1 MLLNRRNLAR
11 AFNVLKKGVEIG
23 ADIGIALTKNAFN
36 LGKDI
41 VCIFKE
47 QIDAYSKPI
56 DEAYLRERADVKKE
70 VENGINE
77 IRGKKENAKIE
88 KMPEVNINLSV
99 FQVGFTP
106 EQLKEF
112 EETLKSKNK
121 EFNEDFFK
129 DVDVKKIVEVDSLSV
144 EKMDKLDKVSE
155 KVNGSFGIKYSR
167 QTDKISVL
175 IHDYD
180 EKNIFVEEF
189 NPQYECE
196 ERTEFNER
204 MAKFFNKQ
212 LESGEEKFTPKDF
225 DKVLENIAGATEE
238 DRKAN
243 INTRL
248 HIDNIKGTKEFLTKR
263 GDEKLLINDFN
274 VGQAMALDNSA
285 VMMLELNKDKVVA
298 RENTKQDIKF
308 DIRELEKEISN
319 KSFNDIKN
327 IVFASILNDKEI
339 IEKTENFQKDVSN
352 IGDVVE
358 EKFNKVFDDLGLG
371 FKNNFL
377 INNAEELNLTVS
389 KPERYFSSTDK
400 FGKEYFLQLIDEF
413 DSEYESYEE
422 NVDFFLKNLCK
433 EEAKNFEERVLCFGN
448 NFSTNI
454 EDKFTKEEFN
464 ADYKLLDKIDKVFED
479 TFEYAKN
486 KNIDIKNEKE
496 LKALTDEV
504 GLNLSDKRY
513 EELVKDEDKEKTENK
528 KEERKVKDFFDF
540 VDEEVKKDE
549 REKNEREFE

>member
-11 AFNVLKKGVEIG
+11 AFNGLKKGVEIG
-23 ADIGIALTKNAFN
+23 VDIGIALTKNAFN

-41 VCIFKE
+41 VCILKE

-56 DEAYLRERADVKKE
+56 DEVYLRERADVKKE

-77 IRGKKENAKIE
+77 IREKKENAKIE

-99 FQVGFTP
+99 FQIGFTP

-196 ERTEFNER
+196 ERTEFTER

-212 LESGEEKFTPKDF
+212 LENGEEKFTPKDF
-225 DKVLENIAGATEE
+225 DKVIENIAGATEE

-358 EKFNKVFDDLGLG
+358 KKFNKVFDDLGLG

-400 FGKEYFLQLIDEF
+400 FDKEYFLQLIDEF

-433 EEAKNFEERVLCFGN
+433 EEAKDFEERVLCFGN

-513 EELVKDEDKEKTENK
+513 EELVKDEDKEKTEDK

>member
-1 MLLNRRNLAR
+1 MLFNRRNLAR

-41 VCIFKE
+41 VCILKE

-56 DEAYLRERADVKKE
+56 DEVYLRERADVKKE

-77 IRGKKENAKIE
+77 IREKKENAKIE

-99 FQVGFTP
+99 FQIGFTP

-144 EKMDKLDKVSE
+144 EKMDKFDKVSE

-189 NPQYECE
+189 NPQYESK

-204 MAKFFNKQ
+204 MVKFFNKQ
-212 LESGEEKFTPKDF
+212 LDSGEEKFTTKDF

-285 VMMLELNKDKVVA
+285 VMMLELNKDKVEF

-308 DIRELEKEISN
+308 DVRELEKEIKN

-327 IVFASILNDKEI
+327 IVFASVLNDKEI
-339 IEKTENFQKDVSN
+339 IEKTENFQKNVSN

-433 EEAKNFEERVLCFGN
+433 EEAKDFEERVLCFGN

-464 ADYKLLDKIDKVFED
+464 ANYKVLDKIDKVFED

-496 LKALTDEV
+496 LKALTDEL

-513 EELVKDEDKEKTENK
+513 EELVKDEDKEKTEDK

-549 REKNEREFE
+549 REKSEREFE

>member
-1 MLLNRRNLAR
+1 MLFNRRNLAR
-11 AFNVLKKGVEIG
+11 AFNGLKKGVEIG
-23 ADIGIALTKNAFN
+23 ADIGIALAKNAFN

-47 QIDAYSKPI
+47 QIDAYNKPI

-77 IRGKKENAKIE
+77 IREKKENAKIE

-129 DVDVKKIVEVDSLSV
+129 DVDVKKIVEVDSLSI
-144 EKMDKLDKVSE
+144 EKMDKFEKVSE

-196 ERTEFNER
+196 ERTEFTER

-212 LESGEEKFTPKDF
+212 LENGEEKFTPKDF
-225 DKVLENIAGATEE
+225 DKVIENIAGATEE

-433 EEAKNFEERVLCFGN
+433 EEAKDFEERVLCFGN

-513 EELVKDEDKEKTENK
+513 KELVKDEDKEKTEDK

>member
-1 MLLNRRNLAR
+1 
-11 AFNVLKKGVEIG
+11 
-23 ADIGIALTKNAFN
+23 
-36 LGKDI
+36 
-41 VCIFKE
+41 
-47 QIDAYSKPI
+47 
-56 DEAYLRERADVKKE
+56 
-70 VENGINE
+70 
-77 IRGKKENAKIE
+77 
-88 KMPEVNINLSV
+88 
-99 FQVGFTP
+99 
-106 EQLKEF
+106 
-112 EETLKSKNK
+112 
-121 EFNEDFFK
+121 
-129 DVDVKKIVEVDSLSV
+129 
-144 EKMDKLDKVSE
+144 MDKFEKVSK

-167 QTDKISVL
+167 ENDEISVL

-180 EKNIFVEEF
+180 EKNIFVREF
-189 NPQYECE
+189 SSQFESE
-196 ERTEFNER
+196 ERTEFTER

-212 LESGEEKFTPKDF
+212 LENGEEKFTPKDF
-225 DKVLENIAGATEE
+225 DKVIENIAGATEE

-433 EEAKNFEERVLCFGN
+433 EEAKDFEERVLLN
-448 NFSTNI
+448 STRTLI
-454 EDKFTKEEFN
+454 
-464 ADYKLLDKIDKVFED
+464 
-479 TFEYAKN
+479 
-486 KNIDIKNEKE
+486 
-496 LKALTDEV
+496 ALV
-504 GLNLSDKRY
+504 VR
-513 EELVKDEDKEKTENK
+513 
-528 KEERKVKDFFDF
+528 
-540 VDEEVKKDE
+540 
-549 REKNEREFE
+549 

>member
-11 AFNVLKKGVEIG
+11 AFNGLKKGVEIG

-41 VCIFKE
+41 VCILKE

-56 DEAYLRERADVKKE
+56 DEVYLRERADVKKE

-77 IRGKKENAKIE
+77 IREKKENAKIE

-99 FQVGFTP
+99 FQIGFTP

-121 EFNEDFFK
+121 EFNEEFFEN
-129 DVDVKKIVEVDSLSV
+129 VNVKKIVEVDSLSV
-144 EKMDKLDKVSE
+144 EKMDKLEKVSE

-167 QTDKISVL
+167 DTDEITVL

-180 EKNIFVEEF
+180 EKKIFIEEF
-189 NPQYECE
+189 NSQYECE
-196 ERTEFNER
+196 ERTEFTER

-308 DIRELEKEISN
+308 DIRELGKEIIN

-433 EEAKNFEERVLCFGN
+433 EEAKDFEERVLCFGN

-464 ADYKLLDKIDKVFED
+464 ANYKVLDKIDKVFED

-513 EELVKDEDKEKTENK
+513 EELVKDEHKEKTEDK